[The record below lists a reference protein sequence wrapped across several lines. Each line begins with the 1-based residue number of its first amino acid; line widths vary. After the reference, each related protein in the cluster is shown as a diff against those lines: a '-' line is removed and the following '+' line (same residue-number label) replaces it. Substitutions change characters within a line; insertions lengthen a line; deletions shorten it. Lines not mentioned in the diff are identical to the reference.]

1 MTPRL
6 VFLLCVFLGLALWAE
21 SQEMPEACWRRGA
34 LRHAVVGVSVKRVSD
49 GKDVCAFHAETALR
63 PASVAKLIPAAL
75 ALKAKGPSFAYVT
88 RVGLTGE
95 VRDGVLRGDLLVRA
109 GGDPAL
115 DSRYFPSAAFLQ
127 RVVDTLAALGVRE
140 IEGRVRVEETSCDAA
155 IPGSWLWE
163 DVANYY
169 GALCHGFNYRDNLYT
184 LTFRSGEVG
193 DTARLVG
200 VEPSLPGVR
209 FETRVTASSRNA
221 DNVWI
226 YGGPDASVLRVRG
239 TMPARRKAF
248 AVKGAI
254 HHPARVFES
263 ELTRRLAGNGIAVRN
278 GIPENTSGAR
288 LLLEHRSPALAEI
301 VRFTNKRSVNLFAE
315 ALGRLVASE
324 DWEREAKRA
333 LSSVGVDT
341 SGVVL
346 KDACGLSA
354 FNALPAAALTDL
366 LVWAARHLD
375 AAFHDSLPICG
386 ADGGLRP
393 YASAEELRRN
403 LRAKTG
409 SMAATRSLAGYLTA
423 ASGDTYAFAVIVNNY
438 ACSPSEVQAVIRD
451 FLAWGYRNW

>member
-324 DWEREAKRA
+324 DWEREAKRVQCA
-333 LSSVGVDT
+333 ARCRIDRFARVGCPPSRRGVSRLSSHLRRRRRPASLRLRRGIAPQ
-341 SGVVL
+341 L
-346 KDACGLSA
+346 ACKDRLYGGHPLPRRLS
-354 FNALPAAALTDL
+354 DRRKR
-366 LVWAARHLD
+366 RHLR
-375 AAFHDSLPICG
+375 FRRHREQLRLLPVRG
-386 ADGGLRP
+386 AGGHPGFPGLGVSQLVT
-393 YASAEELRRN
+393 AQSA
-403 LRAKTG
+403 TG
-409 SMAATRSLAGYLTA
+409 PL
-423 ASGDTYAFAVIVNNY
+423 
-438 ACSPSEVQAVIRD
+438 
-451 FLAWGYRNW
+451 